1 METKIKDTEIK
12 SGKPVPTK
20 QFFCEFLAK
29 SSFELSTI
37 VDVGTKYQTKELR
50 ENFKQVHQILIE
62 PQNKY
67 NTRIKELYKNNI
79 FTILNVGC
87 DSHVD
92 TLYIHEKGE
101 DFFKLPTHNKLNC
114 EISDTEV
121 KIETLDN
128 ICKELKNNLLL
139 KIDTDGHEVGVLQ
152 GGRNYCLKKC
162 AFVII
167 ETTFKRFAEITD
179 IMTKE
184 NFELFQIVDLCY
196 FQNILWQV
204 DLIFVRKDVREET
217 KIFNPEFLAKD
228 YYEYKPEY

>member
-1 METKIKDTEIK
+1 MKNTKSKPN
-12 SGKPVPTK
+12 KPVPTK
-20 QFFCEFLAK
+20 KHFCEFLAK
-29 SSFELSTI
+29 SNFQISTI
-37 VDVGTKYQTKELR
+37 VDVGTKCQTKELR

-87 DSHVD
+87 DSRVD

-101 DFFKLPTHNKLNC
+101 DFFKLPTHNKLKR
-114 EISDTEV
+114 EASETEV
-121 KIETLDN
+121 KIDTLDN

-139 KIDTDGHEVGVLQ
+139 KIDTDGHEIGVLH

-167 ETTFKRFAEITD
+167 ESTFDRFAEITD

-184 NFELFQIVDLCY
+184 NFELFGVVDLCY
-196 FQNILWQV
+196 TQNMFFQA
-204 DLIFVRKDVREET
+204 DLIFISKEVRETTPAFQIQGPIESS
-217 KIFNPEFLAKD
+217 D
-228 YYEYKPEY
+228 YHEHKPT